1 MARKKE
7 ITYWACDFETTVW
20 TDEMIKEAGHE
31 QDYTEVWAGADVA
44 LYDKAE
50 TVTITHSIRDFLTR
64 FLRMSGNNVLFFHNL
79 SFDGSFIV
87 DFLLRDG
94 YTHTN
99 VKDSEMKSRQFKTSI
114 SAMGQWYYIKVKW
127 SHTLLEIRNS
137 LKLMPAS
144 LRVIGES
151 FQTKH
156 QKLEMEYTG
165 YRHAYCNITPE
176 EEEYIK
182 NDVLVLKEALE

>member
-64 FLRMSGNNVLFFHNL
+64 FLRMSGTTFYFF
-79 SFDGSFIV
+79 ITC
-87 DFLLRDG
+87 LLTGRSLLIF
-94 YTHTN
+94 YFAMVTHIQ
-99 VKDSEMKSRQFKTSI
+99 M
-114 SAMGQWYYIKVKW
+114 
-127 SHTLLEIRNS
+127 
-137 LKLMPAS
+137 
-144 LRVIGES
+144 
-151 FQTKH
+151 
-156 QKLEMEYTG
+156 
-165 YRHAYCNITPE
+165 
-176 EEEYIK
+176 
-182 NDVLVLKEALE
+182 

>member
-182 NDVLVLKEALE
+182 MMCWC